1 MKSWRQDAEVQQALA
16 AYRLAAPRLPVAGS
30 SGELLGRAT
39 GSSLE
44 FQEYREYLPGDD
56 IRHVDWSAYARSDA
70 LMVRLYR
77 DEISPRTEILIDA
90 SRSMATGGEAK
101 ARVARQLAAVFALA
115 CARVGGRPH
124 VVPLDDSRPSRSLT
138 LESLDHLCD
147 LPFSGS
153 ATLDELIAENV
164 VPLKRQSVRIV
175 ISDFLFPHDP
185 DAIVRR
191 LSRESGAL
199 WLVQLLNAWEA
210 DPSPS
215 EGRRLIDVET
225 AGQIDLILDRKT
237 VASYRERLGRLQ
249 EGLRRGCRRVHG
261 RFVPLI
267 ADRGLSSLC
276 RQDLCAAGLL
286 VPAA

>member
-1 MKSWRQDAEVQQALA
+1 MKSVRHDPDVQQALA
-16 AYRLAAPRLPVAGS
+16 TYRLASPRLPVAGS
-30 SGELLGRAT
+30 SGELLGRGT

-77 DEISPRTEILIDA
+77 DEISPRTEILLDA
-90 SRSMATGGEAK
+90 SRSMTTGGDAK
-101 ARVARQLAAVFALA
+101 PRVARQIAAIFALLS
-115 CARVGGRPH
+115 ARVGGRPT
-124 VVPLDDSRPSRSLT
+124 VVLLDDARPSRTLALDAIDSL
-138 LESLDHLCD
+138 SAV
-147 LPFSGS
+147 PFSGT
-153 ATLDELIAENV
+153 ATLDELTAENV
-164 VPLKRQSVRIV
+164 VPLKRQAVRIV

-185 DAIVRR
+185 DALVRR

-225 AGQIDLILDRKT
+225 QGSVDLLLDRKT
-237 VASYRERLGRLQ
+237 VAGYRERLARVQ
-249 EGLRRGCRRVHG
+249 EGLRRSSRWAHA
-261 RFVPLI
+261 RFVTLI
-267 ADRGLSSLC
+267 ADRGVLSLC
-276 RQDLCAAGLL
+276 RNDLSQAGLL
-286 VPAA
+286 VPA

>member
-1 MKSWRQDAEVQQALA
+1 MKSVRHDPDVQQALA
-16 AYRLAAPRLPVAGS
+16 VYRLASPRLPVAGS
-30 SGELLGRAT
+30 SGELLGRGT

-77 DEISPRTEILIDA
+77 DEISPRTEILLDA
-90 SRSMATGGEAK
+90 SRSMTTGGDAK
-101 ARVARQLAAVFALA
+101 PRVARQIAAVFALLS
-115 CARVGGRPH
+115 ARVGGRPT
-124 VVPLDDSRPSRSLT
+124 VVLLDDARPSRTLALDAIDSL
-138 LESLDHLCD
+138 SAV
-147 LPFSGS
+147 PFSGT
-153 ATLDELIAENV
+153 ATLEELTAEGV
-164 VPLKRQSVRIV
+164 VPLKRQAVRIV

-185 DAIVRR
+185 DALVRR

-225 AGQIDLILDRKT
+225 QGSVDLLLDRKT
-237 VASYRERLGRLQ
+237 VADYRERLARAQ
-249 EGLRRGCRRVHG
+249 EGLRRTCRWAHG
-261 RFVPLI
+261 RFVTLI
-267 ADRGLSSLC
+267 ADRGLLSLC
-276 RQDLCAAGLL
+276 RNDLSQAGLL
-286 VPAA
+286 VPA

>member
-1 MKSWRQDAEVQQALA
+1 MKSVRHDPEVQQALA
-16 AYRLAAPRLPVAGS
+16 AFRLASPRLPVAGS
-30 SGELLGRAT
+30 SGELLGRGT

-77 DEISPRTEILIDA
+77 DEISPRTEILLDA
-90 SRSMATGGEAK
+90 SRSMTTGGEAK
-101 ARVARQLAAVFALA
+101 PRVARQLAALFALLS
-115 CARVGGRPH
+115 ARVGGRPS
-124 VVPLDDSRPSRSLT
+124 VILLDDARPSRGLALDALDNLASL
-138 LESLDHLCD
+138 S
-147 LPFSGS
+147 FSGT

-164 VPLKRQSVRIV
+164 VPLKRQAVRIV

-185 DAIVRR
+185 DALVRR

-199 WLVQLLNAWEA
+199 WLIQLLNAWEA
-210 DPSPS
+210 DPPAS

-225 AGQIDLILDRKT
+225 QGTVDLLLDRKT
-237 VASYRERLGRLQ
+237 VSSYRERLSRVQEELGRS
-249 EGLRRGCRRVHG
+249 CRCAHG
-261 RFVPLI
+261 RFVTLI
-267 ADRGLSSLC
+267 ADRGLPALC
-276 RQDLCAAGLL
+276 RSDLCSAGLL